1 MFYYLEE
8 RCKNLLCLSELSEK
22 AKVFKIEKLK
32 KQNSTIIVSYQT
44 KLQTTMTYSF
54 L

>member
-32 KQNSTIIVSYQT
+32 KTELNNNS
-44 KLQTTMTYSF
+44 KLSN
-54 L
+54 